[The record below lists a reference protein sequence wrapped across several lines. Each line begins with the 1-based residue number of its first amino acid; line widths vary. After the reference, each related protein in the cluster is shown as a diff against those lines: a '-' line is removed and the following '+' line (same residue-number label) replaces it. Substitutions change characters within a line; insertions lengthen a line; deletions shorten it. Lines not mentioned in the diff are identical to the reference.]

1 MQLSSKYIIS
11 IASSAQIL
19 LPLSRDPKK
28 VSSGSSSPSAQRYIP
43 SAQHVVPHTVANG
56 TICCVVS
63 LDCDAPRRG
72 GKQRY
77 DDFLS
82 VVHFRKVVY
91 SNKVGSIRNG
101 NAVITLCFYKSDFNF
116 YWLTYRKV
124 KYIRLTKSQITV
136 CVFAR

>member
-1 MQLSSKYIIS
+1 MFSNKKMDEKSLYAHILNLTSPWQVKYLTLDENAGS
-11 IASSAQIL
+11 VT
-19 LPLSRDPKK
+19 
-28 VSSGSSSPSAQRYIP
+28 VSHDSSSPSAQRYIP
-43 SAQHVVPHTVANG
+43 SAQHVVPHTVAHG

-116 YWLTYRKV
+116 YWLT
-124 KYIRLTKSQITV
+124 
-136 CVFAR
+136 

>member
-1 MQLSSKYIIS
+1 FIKSPVLCCGENITFHQVAKFSV
-11 IASSAQIL
+11 
-19 LPLSRDPKK
+19 PLQSPD
-28 VSSGSSSPSAQRYIP
+28 SYGSSSPSAQRYIP
-43 SAQHVVPHTVANG
+43 SAQYVVPRTVAHG

-91 SNKVGSIRNG
+91 LNKVGSIRNG

-116 YWLTYRKV
+116 YWLT
-124 KYIRLTKSQITV
+124 
-136 CVFAR
+136 

>member
-1 MQLSSKYIIS
+1 MPVICRCQTYGYAWYLHVS
-11 IASSAQIL
+11 L
-19 LPLSRDPKK
+19 FFHRDPKNI
-28 VSSGSSSPSAQRYIP
+28 SYGSSSPSAQRYIP
-43 SAQHVVPHTVANG
+43 SAQYVVPRTVAHG

-91 SNKVGSIRNG
+91 LNKVGSIRNG

-116 YWLTYRKV
+116 YWLT
-124 KYIRLTKSQITV
+124 
-136 CVFAR
+136 

>member
-43 SAQHVVPHTVANG
+43 SAQHVVPHTVAHG
-56 TICCVVS
+56 TICCVIS
-63 LDCDAPRRG
+63 LTCDASRRG

-82 VVHFRKVVY
+82 VVHFRKVVIFR
-91 SNKVGSIRNG
+91 KVGSDGNG
-101 NAVITLCFYKSDFNF
+101 SPVIKRRGYMDACYHGDDDNGMMLSDGVTVRAVMMDDVI
-116 YWLTYRKV
+116 
-124 KYIRLTKSQITV
+124 
-136 CVFAR
+136 A

>member
-28 VSSGSSSPSAQRYIP
+28 VSYGSSSPSAQRYIP

-101 NAVITLCFYKSDFNF
+101 NAVVTLCFYKSDFNF
-116 YWLTYRKV
+116 YWLT
-124 KYIRLTKSQITV
+124 
-136 CVFAR
+136 

>member
-1 MQLSSKYIIS
+1 MLQ
-11 IASSAQIL
+11 QC
-19 LPLSRDPKK
+19 LPLLISPEIRKPQVTDLPL
-28 VSSGSSSPSAQRYIP
+28 PSAQRYIP
-43 SAQHVVPHTVANG
+43 SAQHVVPHTVAHG

-116 YWLTYRKV
+116 YWLT
-124 KYIRLTKSQITV
+124 
-136 CVFAR
+136 

>member
-28 VSSGSSSPSAQRYIP
+28 VSHGSSSPPAQRHLLEI
-43 SAQHVVPHTVANG
+43 QHVVPYSAALD
-56 TICCVVS
+56 TICCVIS
-63 LDCDAPRRG
+63 LTSDAPRRG

-77 DDFLS
+77 DYFLS

-116 YWLTYRKV
+116 YWLT
-124 KYIRLTKSQITV
+124 
-136 CVFAR
+136 

>member
-1 MQLSSKYIIS
+1 HLICDAYGIIES
-11 IASSAQIL
+11 DDCGATETLFPSHFSA
-19 LPLSRDPKK
+19 DP
-28 VSSGSSSPSAQRYIP
+28 VSVSYGSSSPSAQRYIP
-43 SAQHVVPHTVANG
+43 SAQHVVPYTVAHG

-116 YWLTYRKV
+116 YWLT
-124 KYIRLTKSQITV
+124 
-136 CVFAR
+136 

>member
-1 MQLSSKYIIS
+1 MMYEYICAVYACRMGLYRCHICRCV
-11 IASSAQIL
+11 AYGYAVHIL
-19 LPLSRDPKK
+19 FSHFSTADPKNT
-28 VSSGSSSPSAQRYIP
+28 SYGSSSPSAQRYIP
-43 SAQHVVPHTVANG
+43 SAQHVVPHTVAHG

-116 YWLTYRKV
+116 YWLT
-124 KYIRLTKSQITV
+124 
-136 CVFAR
+136 

>member
-1 MQLSSKYIIS
+1 MDEKSLYAHILNLTSPWQVKYLTLDENAGS
-11 IASSAQIL
+11 VT
-19 LPLSRDPKK
+19 
-28 VSSGSSSPSAQRYIP
+28 VSHGSSSPSAQRYIP
-43 SAQHVVPHTVANG
+43 SAQHVVPHTVAHG

-116 YWLTYRKV
+116 YWLT
-124 KYIRLTKSQITV
+124 
-136 CVFAR
+136 